1 MNWYIAQ
8 IVFKIEKNA
17 PHANEFDLQWR
28 MINAT
33 DKQHAFTLANSIGKA
48 EEGELKRAV
57 SAVSAWQFV
66 AVTELQAFDHLQ
78 HGSHLFSCTESP
90 ASEPHFES
98 QLKQKQN
105 GLIESIQNIQLS

>member
-28 MINAT
+28 MINAS
-33 DKQHAFTLANSIGKA
+33 DKQHAFSLANSIGKA
-48 EEGELKRAV
+48 EEGELK
-57 SAVSAWQFV
+57 SAVSQVNAWQFI
-66 AVTELQAFDHLQ
+66 AVTELQVFDHLH
-78 HGSHLFSCTESP
+78 HGSHLFSFTESP

-98 QLKQKQN
+98 QLKQKQS
-105 GLIESIQNIQLS
+105 GLLESIQKHHLS

>member
-28 MINAT
+28 MINAS
-33 DKQHAFTLANSIGKA
+33 DKQHAFALARSIGKA
-48 EEGELKRAV
+48 EEGELKSTMSQV
-57 SAVSAWQFV
+57 NAWQFI
-66 AVTELQAFDHLQ
+66 AVTELQVFDHLH

-90 ASEPHFES
+90 ASELHFES
-98 QLKQKQN
+98 QLMQKQQ
-105 GLIESIQNIQLS
+105 GLLESIEKFQLS